1 MAKRFDKNVM
11 DYIKKWA
18 GKKTTY
24 EIAIDLDKSFSTIR
38 NNAAALGISLL
49 ITENVKKTEQIKAAV
64 KEHHSEKTLSEI
76 AKMLNASP
84 GTVKY
89 HGTMQGLEFKQFD
102 RPSKKRVLEEG
113 EYFNESQRSN
123 WLI

>member
-1 MAKRFDKNVM
+1 MAKQPDVKVM

-64 KEHHSEKTLSEI
+64 KQHHSQKTLSEI

-102 RPSKKRVLEEG
+102 RPVKQRQVLES
-113 EYFNESQRSN
+113 EYFNEGSRTN